1 MAQKKGQTGNPNG
14 RPKGSPNKTSAEIR
28 NLFQTLI
35 QNNIEHLQSDFDSLE
50 PKERINSIIKLSEF
64 ILPKLQAVKMQ
75 NEDVGE
81 RERVYALLPDGTEIE
96 I

>member
-1 MAQKKGQTGNPNG
+1 MKRQKTGG
-14 RPKGSPNKTSAEIR
+14 RTIGTPNKTSAEIR

-35 QNNIEHLQSDFDSLE
+35 ENNIEQLQSDFDSLE
-50 PKERINSIIKLSEF
+50 PKDRINCIIKLSEF

-81 RERVYALLPDGTEIE
+81 RERVFALLPDGTEIE